1 MSDIH
6 IHIDRE
12 TPVKVITL
20 EPNGARGAAATVT
33 VGTTTTGN
41 AGTNA
46 SVTNSGTSSAAVLN
60 FTIPRGD
67 TGAAGPNSVT
77 SATTSDGTANLSLA
91 SLTLGTSATFN
102 AVTYTFGTGAATAFK
117 NALAIN
123 VDDITF
129 DGGIVT
135 TGTGSSIS
143 TTGIDSDIFTDNDDS
158 SIYTL
163 GNYST
168 IYTEGETSTI
178 YTGGTAAHILTQGG
192 GHIQTSSTFKISGGG
207 FITTLSGTQTADRAI
222 AFPDASGTVA
232 LTVSTAINEKIEM
245 QGGGESGFVAPNF
258 YAYAALSA
266 SLREGNT
273 GLACLTWGDSGAQNL
288 TIPSGTAFTLNNT
301 SFTYGAGAASAHRT
315 ALEIGA
321 QEVKSAN
328 FTAADKGEYVAT
340 ATLTVTDPT
349 PSEGANFSV
358 LVRNGTATVGGT
370 AYAVAGTLIRRV
382 FHSGAW
388 QNYPYSSAL
397 FGANVATYLATP
409 TVANWRAATSG
420 TSDLVTVGPNE
431 VSITGATTLTS
442 TAFGLIHVCS
452 GTSADYQVD
461 LPSVSG
467 NAGRIITIRMSNAL
481 TRFVTIAGAGGAL
494 IDGLATRLMWAQE
507 SCVLMCDGTNWT
519 KIAGKSR
526 PMVFSGENGAG
537 ITVANATNVPISIA
551 TILQNNTGLM
561 NDTVSSIVVCRI
573 RRAGVYALSALA
585 TLNRSGSF
593 AGFEAYSMIFLNA
606 TTSLATAP
614 AMLAVVPTAI
624 DTGGLNTYAH
634 VNYAVTRT
642 LAANDYLCL
651 GTFQNTGGNMTTRTV
666 NVVRPNISVTEIPNW

>member
-1 MSDIH
+1 MSIQTVEIRAYSGPDL
-6 IHIDRE
+6 
-12 TPVKVITL
+12 VTL
-20 EPNGARGAAATVT
+20 QGTGRPAIVRLN
-33 VGTTTTGN
+33 VGP
-41 AGTNA
+41 AG
-46 SVTNSGTSSAAVLN
+46 
-60 FTIPRGD
+60 P
-67 TGAAGPNSVT
+67 AGPNSVT
-77 SATTSDGTANLSLA
+77 SSTTSDGTAELSIA
-91 SLTLGTSATFN
+91 ELTVSSSPDYEIIITGDGNVYANNVLSGSGMQINSDAIVFTATGSGLELSS
-102 AVTYTFGTGAATAFK
+102 T
-117 NALAIN
+117 
-123 VDDITF
+123 
-129 DGGIVT
+129 GIVFT
-135 TGTGSSIS
+135 
-143 TTGIDSDIFTDNDDS
+143 DSDGNRLNVSCSVMTD
-158 SIYTL
+158 
-163 GNYST
+163 
-168 IYTEGETSTI
+168 E
-178 YTGGTAAHILTQGG
+178 
-192 GHIQTSSTFKISGGG
+192 
-207 FITTLSGTQTADRAI
+207 RAI
-222 AFPDASGTVA
+222 VFPNASGTIA
-232 LTVSTAINEKIEM
+232 LTSN
-245 QGGGESGFVAPNF
+245 
-258 YAYAALSA
+258 
-266 SLREGNT
+266 
-273 GLACLTWGDSGAQNL
+273 
-288 TIPSGTAFTLNNT
+288 IPP
-301 SFTYGAGAASAHRT
+301 
-315 ALEIGA
+315 

-328 FTAADKGEYVAT
+328 FTAADKGAYVAT

-358 LVRNGTATVGGT
+358 LVRNGTATVGST
-370 AYAVAGTLIRRV
+370 AYSVAGTLIRRV
-382 FHSGAW
+382 FHSGSW

-461 LPSVSG
+461 LPSASG

-494 IDGLATRLMWAQE
+494 IDGQATRLMWAQE
-507 SCVLMCDGTNWT
+507 SAILMCDGTNWT
-519 KIAGKSR
+519 KIGGKSR

-624 DTGGLNTYAH
+624 DAGGLNTYAH

>member
-1 MSDIH
+1 MSADIH
-6 IHIDRE
+6 IYIERE
-12 TPVKVITL
+12 QPVKVITL
-20 EPNGARGAAATVT
+20 EPTGKRGP
-33 VGTTTTGN
+33 
-41 AGTNA
+41 AG
-46 SVTNSGTSSAAVLN
+46 
-60 FTIPRGD
+60 P
-67 TGAAGPNSVT
+67 AGPNSVT
-77 SATTSDGTANLSLA
+77 SATSSDGTATLA
-91 SLTLGTSATFN
+91 IDSATAELGFYITLTDPDPQ
-102 AVTYTFGTGAATAFK
+102 VTMT
-117 NALAIN
+117 N
-123 VDDITF
+123 
-129 DGGIVT
+129 
-135 TGTGSSIS
+135 
-143 TTGIDSDIFTDNDDS
+143 
-158 SIYTL
+158 
-163 GNYST
+163 
-168 IYTEGETSTI
+168 
-178 YTGGTAAHILTQGG
+178 
-192 GHIQTSSTFKISGGG
+192 GG
-207 FITTLSGTQTADRAI
+207 FSVGATQLGDGFLYLSH
-222 AFPDASGTVA
+222 AFAQGAFLQVSNVTGLRVLESPNASGTLA
-232 LTVSTAINEKIEM
+232 LTN
-245 QGGGESGFVAPNF
+245 
-258 YAYAALSA
+258 
-266 SLREGNT
+266 
-273 GLACLTWGDSGAQNL
+273 D
-288 TIPSGTAFTLNNT
+288 IPP
-301 SFTYGAGAASAHRT
+301 
-315 ALEIGA
+315 

-388 QNYPYSSAL
+388 ANYPYSSAL

-537 ITVANATNVPISIA
+537 VTVANATNVPISIA

-593 AGFEAYSMIFLNA
+593 AGFEAYGMIFLNA

-634 VNYAVTRT
+634 VNYAITRT

>member
-20 EPNGARGAAATVT
+20 EPNGARGAAATVS

-46 SVTNSGTSSAAVLN
+46 SVTNSGTSSAAVFN
-60 FTIPRGD
+60 FTIPRGNTGA

-77 SATTSDGTANLSLA
+77 SATSSDGTAGLDVAYINIKYDAVIRA
-91 SLTLGTSATFN
+91 SLSSGGLS
-102 AVTYTFGTGAATAFK
+102 
-117 NALAIN
+117 
-123 VDDITF
+123 IT
-129 DGGIVT
+129 DV
-135 TGTGSSIS
+135 S
-143 TTGIDSDIFTDNDDS
+143 NDDYFFAA
-158 SIYTL
+158 IDVAALTEDR
-163 GNYST
+163 T
-168 IYTEGETSTI
+168 I
-178 YTGGTAAHILTQGG
+178 
-192 GHIQTSSTFKISGGG
+192 
-207 FITTLSGTQTADRAI
+207 FI
-222 AFPDASGTVA
+222 PDASGTIA
-232 LTVSTAINEKIEM
+232 LTSN
-245 QGGGESGFVAPNF
+245 
-258 YAYAALSA
+258 
-266 SLREGNT
+266 
-273 GLACLTWGDSGAQNL
+273 
-288 TIPSGTAFTLNNT
+288 IPP
-301 SFTYGAGAASAHRT
+301 
-315 ALEIGA
+315 

-328 FTAADKGEYVAT
+328 FTAANKGAYIAT

-349 PSEGANFSV
+349 PSEGASFSV

-370 AYAVAGTLIRRV
+370 AYSVAGTLVRRV
-382 FHSGAW
+382 YHSGSWA
-388 QNYPYSSAL
+388 NYPYSSAL
-397 FGANVATYLATP
+397 FGTNVATYLATP

-537 ITVANATNVPISIA
+537 ITVANATNVLISIA

-624 DTGGLNTYAH
+624 DAGGLNTYAH
-634 VNYAVTRT
+634 VSYAVTRT

>member
-1 MSDIH
+1 MKNF
-6 IHIDRE
+6 
-12 TPVKVITL
+12 TITFTGI
-20 EPNGARGAAATVT
+20 ERNFDVTQSAVTRNFEIRQGVGSPGPAGAAATVS

-46 SVTNSGTSSAAVLN
+46 SVTNSGTSSAAVFN

-67 TGAAGPNSVT
+67 TGATGAAGPNSVT
-77 SATTSDGTANLSLA
+77 SSTSSDGTAQLNV
-91 SLTLGTSATFN
+91 ATIF
-102 AVTYTFGTGAATAFK
+102 
-117 NALAIN
+117 IN
-123 VDDITF
+123 QGESDDSRIIIDGDDITARATAGAYTISN
-129 DGGIVT
+129 DEADKVATVSLDLIAIESPAGSVAIYGTGDIVATGIV
-135 TGTGSSIS
+135 S
-143 TTGIDSDIFTDNDDS
+143 TTSHFNTRDSYRYTDS
-158 SIYTL
+158 VT
-163 GNYST
+163 GNVAMVNFASL
-168 IYTEGETSTI
+168 S
-178 YTGGTAAHILTQGG
+178 AARTHT
-192 GHIQTSSTFKISGGG
+192 
-207 FITTLSGTQTADRAI
+207 
-222 AFPDASGTVA
+222 FPDASGTVA
-232 LTVSTAINEKIEM
+232 LTSDIPDISTAVLKSQYTPAHSILAQQSGTGSPSVVTVGNNTLVGRM
-245 QGGGESGFVAPNF
+245 AGGGSNI
-258 YAYAALSA
+258 AALSA
-266 SLREGNT
+266 SDARAVL
-273 GLACLTWGDSGAQNL
+273 GLSD
-288 TIPSGTAFTLNNT
+288 
-301 SFTYGAGAASAHRT
+301 
-315 ALEIGA
+315 
-321 QEVKSAN
+321 
-328 FTAADKGEYVAT
+328 
-340 ATLTVTDPT
+340 
-349 PSEGANFSV
+349 
-358 LVRNGTATVGGT
+358 
-370 AYAVAGTLIRRV
+370 
-382 FHSGAW
+382 
-388 QNYPYSSAL
+388 
-397 FGANVATYLATP
+397 LAT
-409 TVANWRAATSG
+409 T
-420 TSDLVTVGPNE
+420 GPNE

-519 KIAGKSR
+519 KITGKSR

-551 TILQNNTGLM
+551 TILQNPTGLM
-561 NDTVSSIVVCRI
+561 NNTVSSIVVCRI

-624 DTGGLNTYAH
+624 DAGGLNTYAH
-634 VNYAVTRT
+634 VSYAVTRT

>member
-20 EPNGARGAAATVT
+20 EPNGARGASATIS
-33 VGTTTTGN
+33 VGTTTTGS

-46 SVTNSGTSSAAVLN
+46 SVTNSGTSSAAVFN
-60 FTIPRGD
+60 FTIPRGA

-77 SATTSDGTANLSLA
+77 SATTSDGTAQLSID
-91 SLTLGTSATFN
+91 TLDVNS
-102 AVTYTFGTGAATAFK
+102 
-117 NALAIN
+117 IESE
-123 VDDITF
+123 
-129 DGGIVT
+129 GGIVT
-135 TGTGSSIS
+135 VGQFAPIS
-143 TTGIDSDIFTDNDDS
+143 TSGSDAG
-158 SIYTL
+158 IYTY
-163 GNYST
+163 GSDAH
-168 IYTEGETSTI
+168 IYTVN
-178 YTGGTAAHILTQGG
+178 GGY
-192 GHIQTSSTFKISGGG
+192 IQTSSTFKITDGT
-207 FITTLSGTQTADRAI
+207 FTTTLSGTQTANRAI
-222 AFPDASGTVA
+222 SFPNASGTIA
-232 LTVSTAINEKIEM
+232 LTS
-245 QGGGESGFVAPNF
+245 
-258 YAYAALSA
+258 
-266 SLREGNT
+266 
-273 GLACLTWGDSGAQNL
+273 D
-288 TIPSGTAFTLNNT
+288 IPP
-301 SFTYGAGAASAHRT
+301 
-315 ALEIGA
+315 

-328 FTAADKGEYVAT
+328 FTAADKGAYVSV

-349 PSEGANFSV
+349 PSEGASFSI

-370 AYAVAGTLIRRV
+370 AYSVAGTLIRRV

-388 QNYPYSSAL
+388 ANYPYSSAL

-507 SCVLMCDGTNWT
+507 SCVLMCDGTSWT

-537 ITVANATNVPISIA
+537 VTVANATNVPISIA

-593 AGFEAYSMIFLNA
+593 AGFEAYGMIFLNA

-624 DTGGLNTYAH
+624 DSGGLNTYAH
-634 VNYAVTRT
+634 VNYAITRT